1 MSDLFDAPEVA
12 ERSLVISISL
22 DQSTK
27 RKLELIKE
35 RENRGSLSNTALNI
49 INDYYK
55 RMTEFDNQEGNLNG
69 I

>member
-1 MSDLFDAPEVA
+1 MLDLFDTPEVA
-12 ERSLVISISL
+12 EKSLVISISL

-55 RMTEFDNQEGNLNG
+55 RMTSLEDQDGGN
-69 I
+69 